1 MKKKIGLLLL
11 IVMLSMVF
19 VSCGSNPW
27 EGVWKI
33 SDGYGKLDL
42 ISNGTFI
49 SNDFFG
55 NEKDNQGSYIVNGN
69 TITFNSPAFDNQKYT
84 YEISKGAEFKLLKD
98 GKVAYSAVR
107 SEKRSGY
114 IKIIVGLL
122 LGFTVDVVKNYAIAI
137 IIFTIILK
145 LVLLPLS
152 IKQMKSTVQMNKVQ
166 PIVAKINEKYKNDK
180 AMAQQKTMELYKKAK
195 INPLAGCL
203 PMIINMVLLVAFFR
217 VLQFPDVFIYNKG
230 ISVDHK
236 LLTESFL
243 WVGNLSEPDLLI
255 NIPIFKSI
263 IPESWQMLVPGIMP
277 IVTAL
282 VTLFSFN
289 AMTGGAPSNPQSTAM
304 MTSMKYFMPLMFLF
318 LGAKYPASL
327 MLYWTVSS
335 VFQMIQQPL
344 IKKMVEK
351 KEEA

>member
-19 VSCGSNPW
+19 VSCGSEPW

-33 SDGYGKLDL
+33 SDGYGKLNL
-42 ISNGTFI
+42 LSNGTFV
-49 SNDFFG
+49 SNDFFK

-69 TITFNSPAFDNQKYT
+69 TITFNSPAFNNQKYT
-84 YEISKGAEFKLLKD
+84 YEVSKATEFKLFKD
-98 GKVAYSAVR
+98 GNEVYSAVR
-107 SEKRSGY
+107 SESRSGY
-114 IKIIVGLL
+114 FKIAIGVM
-122 LGFTVDVVKNYAIAI
+122 LGFTINLIKDYALAI
-137 IIFTIILK
+137 IVFTIILK

-152 IKQMKSTVQMNKVQ
+152 IKQTKSTIQMNKVQ

-180 AMAQQKTMELYKKAK
+180 QMAQQKTMELYKKAK

-203 PMIINMVLLVAFFR
+203 PMIVNMVLLIAFFR
-217 VLQFPDVFIYNKG
+217 VLLYPDVFIYHKG
-230 ISVDHK
+230 VAVDHQ
-236 LLTESFL
+236 LLTGSFL
-243 WVGNLSEPDLLI
+243 WVENLSKPDLLV

-263 IPESWQMLVPGIMP
+263 IPENWQMMVPGIMP